1 MSRKK
6 SKKRT
11 RKPNLP
17 KEVYHAVKTKEETSL
32 SSGGDQR
39 GFHPDYTYVVKDLKR
54 IAWLAGFFIALLVVL
69 SFYLR

>member
-17 KEVYHAVKTKEETSL
+17 KEVYQAVKTKEENSY
-32 SSGGDQR
+32 SSGGDRQ
-39 GFHPDYTYVVKDLKR
+39 GFNPDYSYVVKDLKR